1 MWNNKVLK
9 VIIPIII
16 GVIGVGFGIGFLREK
31 EIKDVMKDK
40 IKELTDVKDLYMNAL
55 EGEEISM
62 PEDDDI
68 GEER

>member
-40 IKELTDVKDLYMNAL
+40 IKELTDVKDLYMSAL

-62 PEDDDI
+62 PNEYDI
-68 GEER
+68 GEEK